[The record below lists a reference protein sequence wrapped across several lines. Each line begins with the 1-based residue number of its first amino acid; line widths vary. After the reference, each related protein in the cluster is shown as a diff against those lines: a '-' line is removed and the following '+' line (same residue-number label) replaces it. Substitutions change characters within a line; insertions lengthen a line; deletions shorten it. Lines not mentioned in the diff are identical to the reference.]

1 LAKRLLPRKMDQ
13 MSVLGGIDKRRLVLI
28 GLIGVGSA
36 TLLVVLAGGSAA
48 LEAVAKANWTILGLA
63 VLVHYS
69 SFALRGHRWQRL
81 LAALGYPLTYLYTT
95 ELLLAGWFASALL
108 PARAGDWLRVG
119 VLRLDTERHQPVPVP
134 SSLSSIVLERVLD
147 ILAILILGAAFG
159 FLLMRD
165 QLPNWLLASYLFAIG
180 LLLVFGAVLVLAPPV
195 LHWLRGLS
203 QQRYW
208 QLAIDFMTRFVDGL
222 RTLFRQPATAV
233 VVIAE
238 SLIIWLCDALV
249 VWLVVLSL
257 AAPLSLPAAAFIALT
272 VDVLAA
278 IPLTPGG
285 VGQIDAAYAGLLALL
300 ALPALNVGAVVL
312 VVRFIT
318 YWSFLVFSGLVAL
331 AAGFGSLMPSALAT
345 RAESAEK
352 HAAPVQEPAGGH
364 HMATEDALGQSTT
377 AGEADYGAVGDA
389 CAPSV

>member
-1 LAKRLLPRKMDQ
+1 M
-13 MSVLGGIDKRRLVLI
+13 LI
-28 GLIGVGSA
+28 ALIGVVTIA
-36 TLLVVLAGGSAA
+36 VLVVLAGGKAA
-48 LEAVAKANWTILGLA
+48 LDAVVKANWAFLGLA

-81 LAALGYPLTYLYTT
+81 LSALGYPLPYLYTT
-95 ELLLAGWFASALL
+95 GLLLAGWFASALL

-119 VLRLDTERHQPVPVP
+119 VLRLDTDRHQPVPVP

-147 ILAILILGAAFG
+147 ILAILVLGAAFG

-165 QLPNWLLASYLFAIG
+165 QLPSWLLASYLVGIG
-180 LLLVFGAVLVLAPPV
+180 LLLLFGAVLVLAPP
-195 LHWLRGLS
+195 LLNWLRKLW
-203 QQRYW
+203 QHRYW
-208 QLAIDFMTRFVDGL
+208 QLAIDFVTHFVEGL
-222 RTLFRQPATAV
+222 RTLFRQPPTAIL
-233 VVIAE
+233 VIVE
-238 SLIIWLCDALV
+238 SIIIWLCDALV
-249 VWLVVLSL
+249 LWLVVLSL
-257 AAPLSLPAAAFIALT
+257 AAPLSLPAAAFVALT

-285 VGQIDAAYAGLLALL
+285 IGQIDAAYAGLLALL
-300 ALPALNVGAVVL
+300 ALPALNVGAIVL

-345 RAESAEK
+345 RTEGGEAQASSVRAPLPPPSSARRITDDDSN
-352 HAAPVQEPAGGH
+352 APGLDAG
-364 HMATEDALGQSTT
+364 D
-377 AGEADYGAVGDA
+377 ADYGAVGDA